1 MNKNQLINMRRLAEY
16 GGDQDK
22 ASLFAFALEGDADA
36 IQRSRVHFAQHAD
49 AMLTIL
55 RDARALVVRGWT
67 QYTAARDAEGLII
80 FSDHPTATCWCLSA
94 AIAVAFSKGGTHPYA
109 REQHLDLL
117 LTFSAEI
124 GRPADILWSS
134 IETWNDTEGRTQADV
149 IDLVDLLIARFS
161 GTW

>member
-1 MNKNQLINMRRLAEY
+1 MNKNQLVGMRQLAEY
-16 GGDQDK
+16 GGDKDK
-22 ASLFAFALEGDADA
+22 TILFDLALEGDADA
-36 IQRSRVHFAQHAD
+36 ITLSRVHFTQHSD

-55 RDARALVVRGWT
+55 RDARALLVRGWT
-67 QYTAARDAEGLII
+67 QYTAARDADGLII

-94 AIAVAFSKGGTHPYA
+94 AIAVACAKGGTYPYA

-124 GRPADILWSS
+124 GRVDILWSI

-149 IDLVDLLIARFS
+149 IDLVDLLIARFTVA
-161 GTW
+161 G